1 MRLYSPFLL
10 LLVACQGTSVINDD
24 TDVGK
29 GPDETV
35 DGPDV
40 TLSPTS
46 IDFGEVAVGESG
58 SSAFAIG
65 NTGEEDLFVDLA
77 VTLGEDT
84 FTLAVG
90 TVTVAPGG
98 TEAVAVSFAPGAAGD
113 VEGLVG
119 IATNDED
126 EPYLS
131 LPLSG
136 TGVGGEDTGGEDT
149 GGEDTGGEDTG
160 GEDTGGE
167 DTGGEDTGGEDTGGE
182 DTADT
187 GGGDTAD
194 TADSS
199 DPGPTDLD
207 GDGYDSTTD
216 CDDVDAAVNPGATEV
231 CDGIDNDC
239 DGSLDSGATDE
250 STWYADADG
259 DGYGDASLTILACD
273 APASYVADDTDCD
286 DADAA
291 INPGATEVCDAYDNN
306 CDGSV
311 DNTAWYADAD
321 GDGYGDAAT
330 VVTDCAA
337 PSGYLA
343 DGSDCDDTNAET
355 NPGADEYCNGIDD
368 DCDGTVDDDPVD
380 QTTWYADADSDGYGD
395 AATATLACD
404 APAGYIADGS
414 DCDDTSAGVNPA
426 AVETC
431 NDTDDD
437 CDGSMDEDATD
448 PSTWYAD
455 ADGDGY
461 GTTNYTTAACDQ
473 PSGYVADSTDCNDID
488 GAVNPGA
495 AEVCNDIDDNCD
507 GAIDTDATD
516 MSTWYADADADGYGT
531 TAYTTIACDQPAG
544 YVASSTDCDDTEA
557 TVNPAATELCD
568 EIDNDCDGVVDPSSS
583 ADASTWYEDVDGD
596 GFGDAAA
603 TATACMVPSGYS
615 GDDTDCDDTDVNVNP
630 DATEVCDGI
639 DNDCDGVI
647 DPADSADATSWYA
660 DDDSDSYGDASTAQT
675 ACDAPVGYVADSAD
689 CNDASASVNP
699 AATEVCNGID
709 DNCDGVTDTDATDIS
724 TWYADADGDSYGNAS
739 ASTSACDAPA
749 GYVADATDCDDTTG
763 AVNPAATEVCNDIDD
778 DCDGEIDVG
787 AVDMSTWYVD
797 ADSDSYG
804 NATVS
809 TAACDQPPGYVADD
823 TDCDDTNAD
832 VNPGA
837 AEVSYNGLDDNCDGY
852 QDNMVAADESSWTID
867 GTTSSHAV
875 GNLGT
880 WTTSDMNGDGDDELF
895 IAATGDDTAATNAG
909 AIAVHDDGVS
919 GTGVNFSSGWLLLT
933 GSSSG
938 DAAGCAATWVGDVDG
953 DSRDEMSVG
962 AYLSNAEEDDG
973 GVVYTFDLY
982 SSSTALS
989 GTNSMNT
996 IREGRIVG
1004 ESEDGWFGYS
1014 LANGDLDGDGDTDLV
1029 VGSPGR
1035 SDARGR
1041 VHVFSASDDYMGDD
1055 IGSDDSTSQPRGV
1068 TTSDH
1073 LGYSVLVADWDG
1085 DGIDELVACAPDAD
1099 PSSMSSA
1106 GTCYYLTGE
1115 DAFDADDD
1123 TITTW
1128 DSAMFTG
1135 AAAGDQLGYGPL
1147 SVAAGDLDGDGT
1159 VDLALGAPGYDGAM
1173 AAGGGVGVW
1182 SGAAFSGTIAF
1193 SSADLI
1199 VEGDGTLGR
1208 ALSIGGDVDGDGVDD
1223 LLAGAPTSTAS
1234 TGMLYLVLGGTLS
1247 GTLTLPGDE
1256 GASWAGS
1263 TGGDAL
1269 GQSVGGLHDLDN
1281 DGTLD
1286 LAVAAPGEDSG
1297 ASGGGLVY
1305 VLPTY

>member
-1 MRLYSPFLL
+1 MRLASPFLL

-24 TDVGK
+24 SGVGK

-46 IDFGEVAVGESG
+46 LDFGEVAVGASG
-58 SSAFAIG
+58 SAAFTVG
-65 NTGEEDLFVDLA
+65 NLGEEDLFVDLA
-77 VTLGEDT
+77 VTIGEDVFSTSTGAVTVSPGGSEAIAVT
-84 FTLAVG
+84 FTPLADG
-90 TVTVAPGG
+90 TAEGQ
-98 TEAVAVSFAPGAAGD
+98 VS
-113 VEGLVG
+113 L
-119 IATNDED
+119 ATNDDD

-131 LPLSG
+131 IALM
-136 TGVGGEDTGGEDT
+136 GVGIDGEDTGGEDT

-160 GEDTGGE
+160 GD
-167 DTGGEDTGGEDTGGE
+167 

-187 GGGDTAD
+187 DTSTDTADTAD
-194 TADSS
+194 TADSG
-199 DPGPTDLD
+199 DPGPVDAD
-207 GDGYDSTTD
+207 GDGYDTTTD
-216 CDDVDAAVNPGATEV
+216 CDDADAAIHPDATEV
-231 CDGIDNDC
+231 CDGVDNDC
-239 DGSLDSGATDE
+239 DGTVDSGTADE
-250 STWYADADG
+250 PTWYADDDG
-259 DGYGDASLTILACD
+259 DGYGDAALSLSACD
-273 APASYVADDTDCD
+273 APSGYVADDTDCD
-286 DADAA
+286 DADATV
-291 INPGATEVCDAYDNN
+291 NPGAEEVCDTVDNN

-311 DNTAWYADAD
+311 DNTAWYADSD

-330 VVTDCAA
+330 LVTDCAA
-337 PSGYLA
+337 PSGYVA
-343 DGSDCDDTNAET
+343 DATDCNDTDGAV
-355 NPGADEYCNGIDD
+355 NPAADEYCNGADD
-368 DCDGTVDDDPVD
+368 DCDGEVDDDAVD
-380 QTTWYADADSDGYGD
+380 VATWYADADSDGYGD
-395 AATATLACD
+395 AATSILSCD
-404 APAGYIADGS
+404 APTGYLADAT
-414 DCDDTSAGVNPA
+414 DCDDTVASVNPA
-426 AVETC
+426 AAETC
-431 NDTDDD
+431 NDVDDD
-437 CDGSMDEDATD
+437 CDGSVDEGAAD

-461 GTTNYTTAACDQ
+461 GTTNYTTTACDQ
-473 PSGYVADSTDCNDID
+473 PAGYVADSTDCDDINE
-488 GAVNPGA
+488 AVNPGA
-495 AEVCNDIDDNCD
+495 IEVCNDIDDDCD
-507 GAIDTDATD
+507 GVIDSDATD
-516 MSTWYADADADGYGT
+516 MSNWYADADADGYGT
-531 TAYTTIACDQPAG
+531 TNYATTACDQPAG
-544 YVASSTDCDDTEA
+544 YVADATDCDDTA
-557 TVNPAATELCD
+557 ALVNPVATELCD
-568 EIDNDCDGVVDPSSS
+568 EIDNDCDGVVDPNSS
-583 ADASTWYEDVDGD
+583 ADASTWYEDIDGD
-596 GFGDAAA
+596 GFGDPAA
-603 TATACMVPSGYS
+603 TTTACMVPSGYS
-615 GDDTDCDDTDVNVNP
+615 GDNTDCDDADPAVNP
-630 DATEVCDGI
+630 DATEVCDGL
-639 DNDCDGVI
+639 DNDCDGVT

-660 DDDSDSYGDASTAQT
+660 DADSDGYGDEATAQT

-689 CNDASASVNP
+689 CDDALATVNP

-709 DNCDGVTDTDATDIS
+709 DNCDGVTDTDAVDLA
-724 TWYADADGDSYGNAS
+724 TWYADADSDSYGNAS
-739 ASTSACDAPA
+739 VSTSACDAPT
-749 GYVADATDCDDTTG
+749 GYVADASDCDDTSA

-787 AVDMSTWYVD
+787 AVDMSTWYAD

-804 NATVS
+804 NAAVS
-809 TAACDQPPGYVADD
+809 TDACDMPPGYVADD
-823 TDCDDTNAD
+823 TDCDDTDAS

-837 AEVSYNGLDDNCDGY
+837 AEVSYNGIDDNCDGY
-852 QDNMVAADESSWTID
+852 QDNMVAEDESSWTID
-867 GTTSSHAV
+867 GTTSGHAI

-880 WTTSDMNGDGDDELF
+880 WSASDMNGDGDDELF
-895 IAATGDDTAATNAG
+895 IAATGDDTTATNAG

-919 GTGVNFSSGWLLLT
+919 GTGVNFGSGWALLT

-962 AYLSNAEEDDG
+962 AYLSNIDADDG

-982 SSSTALS
+982 NGSSAIS

-996 IREGRIVG
+996 IREGRIEG
-1004 ESEDGWFGYS
+1004 ESDDGWFGYS

-1055 IGSDDSTSQPRGV
+1055 IGSDDSTSRPRGV
-1068 TTSDH
+1068 TASDH

-1099 PSSMSSA
+1099 PSSMSAA
-1106 GTCYYLTGE
+1106 GTCYYLLGE

-1159 VDLALGAPGYDGAM
+1159 VDLALGAPGYDGATS
-1173 AAGGGVGVW
+1173 AGGGVAVW
-1182 SGAAFSGTIAF
+1182 SGTAFSGTLSFAG
-1193 SSADLI
+1193 ADLI
-1199 VEGDGTLGR
+1199 VEGDGSLGR
-1208 ALSIGGDVDGDGVDD
+1208 ALSIGGDVDGDGTDD
-1223 LLAGAPTSTAS
+1223 LLAGAPTSTSS
-1234 TGMLYLVLGGTLS
+1234 TGMLYLVLGGTLA
-1247 GTLTLPGDE
+1247 GTLSLPGDE

-1263 TGGDAL
+1263 TAGDAL
-1269 GQSVGGLHDLDN
+1269 GMSVGGLHDLDN

-1286 LAVAAPGEDSG
+1286 LAVAATGEDSG